1 MDTREKNI
9 FSQVLKSFSRANVK
23 AFREIEGTLKV
34 KKETSKTVEVVY
46 FKDHKERI
54 KKFCNEYNKKKLS
67 SDNRI
72 LTFGQVGS
80 NSTHEGFVIELK
92 NKVIKVRS
100 TGVDPF
106 KQNRNSLGKKLADAG
121 ELATVISLT
130 EDIKTPEDTKQKL
143 FVEHPDAFEDWRLTF
158 NETKKILKYPEININ
173 ILNYDILH
181 DSTDKSEFTKLTREV
196 VKKGKPFVT
205 SKDSWCPADIWLVSK
220 SGKSKIISEFREI
233 LERHEG
239 EILLGLVRQF
249 FIRQYK
255 ERKVFPI
262 SLKQL
267 IDTPK
272 IELNNKDLDPKLK
285 VYNIKIERFNL
296 DMSFNSKEIGNLIF
310 LNVETNMQVIMQIR
324 MQVRAFPDNFS
335 TVQCEITHNGEATGG
350 RLGKVPT
357 NVIDAQFK
365 KFGNYRRVTSTSE
378 FGRTKDSYFTNFNES
393 KIKEYY
399 RIYSKVSRSKFIQTS
414 EHLTLEEFRNLIDLS
429 RTNAENATKLCAK
442 LQGLRFLEFFIDNE
456 KNISEIMTNFINGA
470 KKLSKY
476 SCFFIKVF

>member
-1 MDTREKNI
+1 MDTKEKNI
-9 FSQVLKSFSRANVK
+9 FSQVLKSFSRANAS
-23 AFREIEGTLKV
+23 AFREIEGILKV

-54 KKFCNEYNKKKLS
+54 KKFCNVYNKHSKKTKLS
-67 SDNRI
+67 
-72 LTFGQVGS
+72 FGRVGS

-100 TGVDPF
+100 TGIDPF

-121 ELATVISLT
+121 ELATIVSLT
-130 EDIKTPEDTKQKL
+130 ESIVVPEDTKQKL
-143 FVEHPDAFEDWRLTF
+143 FMEHPDAFEEWKLTF
-158 NETKKILKYPEININ
+158 EKTKDILKYPEININ

-181 DSTDKSEFTKLTREV
+181 DSTDKSEFTKLTKEV

-205 SKDSWCPADIWLVSK
+205 SKDSWCPADIWIVSK

-233 LERHEG
+233 VKNHEG

-255 ERKVFPI
+255 EKNIFPI

-267 IDTPK
+267 VQTPK
-272 IELNNKDLDPKLK
+272 VELNNKEVDPKLK

-296 DMSFNSKEIGNLIF
+296 DMSFNSKEIGSLIF
-310 LNVETNMQVIMQIR
+310 HNVETDKQVR

-335 TVQCEITHNGEATGG
+335 TVQCEITSNGEKTGG

-365 KFGNYRRVTSTSE
+365 KFGNYRRVQSISE
-378 FGRTKDSYFTNFNES
+378 FGKTKDSYFTNFNDS
-393 KIKEYY
+393 KIKEYFI
-399 RIYSKVSRSKFIQTS
+399 IYSKVSRSKYVHAS
-414 EHLTLEEFRNLIDLS
+414 EHLTLEEFRNLVEVS
-429 RTNAENATKLCAK
+429 RTNAENASKLCAK

-456 KNISEIMTNFINGA
+456 KNISEIVTNFINGA

-476 SCFFIKVF
+476 SCFFIRVF

>member
-1 MDTREKNI
+1 MDTKEKNI
-9 FSQVLKSFSRANVK
+9 FSQVLKSFSRANAS
-23 AFREIEGTLKV
+23 AFREIEGILKV

-54 KKFCNEYNKKKLS
+54 KKFCNEYNKRNKKTKLS
-67 SDNRI
+67 
-72 LTFGQVGS
+72 FGQVGS
-80 NSTHEGFVIELK
+80 NSTHLGFTFKLK
-92 NKVIKVRS
+92 GKTVKVRS
-100 TGVDPF
+100 TGIDPF

-121 ELATVISLT
+121 ELATIVSLT
-130 EDIKTPEDTKQKL
+130 ESIVVPEDTKQKL
-143 FVEHPDAFEDWRLTF
+143 FMEHPDAFEDWRLTF

-181 DSTDKSEFTKLTREV
+181 DSTDKSEFTKLTRDV

-220 SGKSKIISEFREI
+220 SNKSKIISEFREI
-233 LERHEG
+233 VKNHEG

-255 ERKVFPI
+255 EKNIFPI

-272 IELNNKDLDPKLK
+272 IELNNKEVDPKLK
-285 VYNIKIERFNL
+285 VYNIKIDKLNL
-296 DMSFNSKEIGNLIF
+296 DMSFNSKEVGVFQFKNL
-310 LNVETNMQVIMQIR
+310 ETDKQVR

-335 TVQCEITHNGEATGG
+335 TVQCEITSNGEKTGG

-365 KFGNYRRVTSTSE
+365 KFGNYRRVQSISE
-378 FGRTKDSYFTNFNES
+378 FGKTKDSYFTNFNDS
-393 KIKEYY
+393 KIKEYFK
-399 RIYSKVSRSKFIQTS
+399 IYDKVRRSKCVHAS
-414 EHLTLEEFRNLIDLS
+414 EHLTLEEFRNLVEVS
-429 RTNAENATKLCAK
+429 RTNAENASKLCAK

-456 KNISEIMTNFINGA
+456 KNTSEIVTNFINGA

-476 SCFFIKVF
+476 GCFFIRVF

>member
-1 MDTREKNI
+1 MDFTSRRILLEIAKR
-9 FSQVLKSFSRANVK
+9 FSIQELYSFK
-23 AFREIEGTLKV
+23 KIMGILKV
-34 KKETSKTVEVVY
+34 KSVNSRTIEIVYYRNHQKRVEN
-46 FKDHKERI
+46 
-54 KKFCNEYNKKKLS
+54 FCNEYNKLNKKTKLS
-67 SDNRI
+67 
-72 LTFGQVGS
+72 FGQVDT
-80 NSTHEGFVIELK
+80 NITHLGFTFSLK
-92 NKVIKVRS
+92 GKTVKVRS
-100 TGVDPF
+100 TGTDPYR
-106 KQNRNSLGKKLADAG
+106 QNRNSLGKKLADAG
-121 ELATVISLT
+121 ELATIVSLT
-130 EDIKTPEDTKQKL
+130 ESIVVPDDTKQKL
-143 FVEHPDAFEDWRLTF
+143 FVEHPDAFEEWKLTF
-158 NETKKILKYPEININ
+158 EKTKDILKYPEININ

-233 LERHEG
+233 VERHEG
-239 EILLGLVRQF
+239 ETLLGLVRQF

-255 ERKVFPI
+255 EKKVFPI

-272 IELNNKDLDPKLK
+272 IELNNKEVDPKFK
-285 VYNIKIERFNL
+285 TYNIKIDKLNL
-296 DMSFNSKEIGNLIF
+296 DMSFNSKEVGVFQFKNL
-310 LNVETNMQVIMQIR
+310 ETDKQVRMHVR

-335 TVQCEITHNGEATGG
+335 TVQCEITHNGEASGG

-393 KIKEYY
+393 KIKEYF

-414 EHLTLEEFRNLIDLS
+414 EHLTLEEFRNLVDLS
-429 RTNAENATKLCAK
+429 RTNAENASKLCAK

-456 KNISEIMTNFINGA
+456 KNTSEIMTNFINGA

-476 SCFFIKVF
+476 SSFFIKVY

>member
-1 MDTREKNI
+1 MDFTSRRILLEIAKR
-9 FSQVLKSFSRANVK
+9 FSIQELYSFK
-23 AFREIEGTLKV
+23 KIMGILKV
-34 KKETSKTVEVVY
+34 KRVNSKTIEIVYYRGHQNRVEN
-46 FKDHKERI
+46 
-54 KKFCNEYNKKKLS
+54 FCNEYNKRNKNTKLS
-67 SDNRI
+67 
-72 LTFGQVGS
+72 FGQVDT
-80 NSTHEGFVIELK
+80 NITHLGFTFSLK
-92 NKVIKVRS
+92 GKTVKVRS
-100 TGVDPF
+100 TGTDPYR
-106 KQNRNSLGKKLADAG
+106 QNRNSLGKKLADAG
-121 ELATVISLT
+121 ELATIVSLT
-130 EDIKTPEDTKQKL
+130 ESIVVPDDTKQKL
-143 FVEHPDAFEDWRLTF
+143 FVEHPDAFEEWKLTF
-158 NETKKILKYPEININ
+158 EKTKDILKYPEININ

-233 LERHEG
+233 VERHEG

-335 TVQCEITHNGEATGG
+335 TVQCEITSNGEKTGG

-365 KFGNYRRVTSTSE
+365 KFGNYRRVQSISE

-399 RIYSKVSRSKFIQTS
+399 RIYSKVSRSKYVHAS
-414 EHLTLEEFRNLIDLS
+414 ENLTLEEFKNLVDLS

-456 KNISEIMTNFINGA
+456 KNISEIVTNFINGA

-476 SCFFIKVF
+476 GCFFIRVF

>member
-1 MDTREKNI
+1 MDTKEKNI
-9 FSQVLKSFSRANVK
+9 FSQVLKSFSRANAS
-23 AFREIEGTLKV
+23 AFREIEGILKV

-54 KKFCNEYNKKKLS
+54 KKFCNVYNKKKLT

-80 NSTHEGFVIELK
+80 NSTHLGFTFSLK
-92 NKVIKVRS
+92 GKTVKVRS
-100 TGVDPF
+100 TGTDPYR
-106 KQNRNSLGKKLADAG
+106 QNRNSLGKKLADAG
-121 ELATVISLT
+121 ELATIVSLT
-130 EDIKTPEDTKQKL
+130 ESIIVPGDTKQKL
-143 FVEHPDAFEDWRLTF
+143 FVEHPDAFEEWKLTF
-158 NETKKILKYPEININ
+158 EKTKDILKYPEININ

-233 LERHEG
+233 VERHEG

-249 FIRQYK
+249 FIRHYK

-272 IELNNKDLDPKLK
+272 IELNNKEVDPKFK
-285 VYNIKIERFNL
+285 TYNIKIDKLNL
-296 DMSFNSKEIGNLIF
+296 DMSFNSKEVGVFQFKNL
-310 LNVETNMQVIMQIR
+310 ETDKQVRMHVR

-335 TVQCEITHNGEATGG
+335 TVQCEITHSGEATGG

-365 KFGNYRRVTSTSE
+365 KFGNYRRVTSISE

-399 RIYSKVSRSKFIQTS
+399 RIYSKVGRSKFIQTS
-414 EHLTLEEFRNLIDLS
+414 EHLTLEEFRNLVDLS
-429 RTNAENATKLCAK
+429 RTNAENASKLCAK

-456 KNISEIMTNFINGA
+456 KNTSEIMTNFINGA

-476 SCFFIKVF
+476 SSFFIKVY

>member
-1 MDTREKNI
+1 MDTKEKNI
-9 FSQVLKSFSRANVK
+9 FSQVLKSFSRANAS
-23 AFREIEGTLKV
+23 AFREIEGILKV

-54 KKFCNEYNKKKLS
+54 KKFCNEFNKKKLS

-100 TGVDPF
+100 TGIDPF

-121 ELATVISLT
+121 ELATIVSLT
-130 EDIKTPEDTKQKL
+130 ESIVVPDDTKQKL
-143 FVEHPDAFEDWRLTF
+143 FMEHPDAFEDWRLTF

-181 DSTDKSEFTKLTREV
+181 DSTDKSEFTKLTRDV

-233 LERHEG
+233 VERHEG
-239 EILLGLVRQF
+239 ETLLGLVRQF

-272 IELNNKDLDPKLK
+272 IELNNKEVDPKFK
-285 VYNIKIERFNL
+285 TYNIKIDKLNL
-296 DMSFNSKEIGNLIF
+296 DMSFNSKEVGVFQFKNL
-310 LNVETNMQVIMQIR
+310 ETDKQVK

-365 KFGNYRRVTSTSE
+365 KFGNYRRVQSISE
-378 FGRTKDSYFTNFNES
+378 FGKTKDSYFTNFNDS

-414 EHLTLEEFRNLIDLS
+414 EHLTLEEFRNLVDLS
-429 RTNAENATKLCAK
+429 RTNAENASKLCAK

-456 KNISEIMTNFINGA
+456 KNTSEIMTNFINGA

-476 SCFFIKVF
+476 GCFFIRVF

>member
-1 MDTREKNI
+1 MDTKEKNI
-9 FSQVLKSFSRANVK
+9 FSQVLKSFSRANAS
-23 AFREIEGTLKV
+23 AFREIEGILKV

-54 KKFCNEYNKKKLS
+54 KKFCNEYNKKKLT

-80 NSTHEGFVIELK
+80 NSTHLGFVIELK

-100 TGVDPF
+100 TGIDPF

-121 ELATVISLT
+121 ELATIVSLT
-130 EDIKTPEDTKQKL
+130 ESIVVPEDTKQKL
-143 FVEHPDAFEDWRLTF
+143 FVEHPDAFEEWKLTF
-158 NETKKILKYPEININ
+158 EKTKDILKYPEININ

-205 SKDSWCPADIWLVSK
+205 SKDSWCPADIWIVSK
-220 SGKSKIISEFREI
+220 SGKTKIISEFREI
-233 LERHEG
+233 VERHEG
-239 EILLGLVRQF
+239 ETLLGLVRQF

-255 ERKVFPI
+255 DKKVFPI

-272 IELNNKDLDPKLK
+272 IELNNKEVDPKFK
-285 VYNIKIERFNL
+285 TYNIKIDKLNL
-296 DMSFNSKEIGNLIF
+296 DMSFNSKEVGVFQFKNL
-310 LNVETNMQVIMQIR
+310 ETDKHVR

-365 KFGNYRRVTSTSE
+365 KFGNYRRVQSISE
-378 FGRTKDSYFTNFNES
+378 FGKTKDSYFTNFNES
-393 KIKEYY
+393 KIKEYFK
-399 RIYSKVSRSKFIQTS
+399 IYDKVRRSKYVHAS
-414 EHLTLEEFRNLIDLS
+414 ENLNLEEFKNLVEVS
-429 RTNAENATKLCAK
+429 RTNAENASKLCAK

-456 KNISEIMTNFINGA
+456 KNISEIVTNFINGA

-476 SCFFIKVF
+476 GCFFIRVF

>member
-1 MDTREKNI
+1 MDTKEKNI
-9 FSQVLKSFSRANVK
+9 FSQVLKSFSRANAR
-23 AFREIEGTLKV
+23 AFKEIEGILKV

-54 KKFCNEYNKKKLS
+54 KKFCNEYNKKKLT

-80 NSTHEGFVIELK
+80 NSTHEGFVIKLK

-100 TGVDPF
+100 TGIDPF

-121 ELATVISLT
+121 ELATIVSLT
-130 EDIKTPEDTKQKL
+130 ESIVVPDDTKQKL
-143 FVEHPDAFEDWRLTF
+143 FVEHPDAFEEWKLTF
-158 NETKKILKYPEININ
+158 EKTKDILKYPEININ

-233 LERHEG
+233 VERHEG
-239 EILLGLVRQF
+239 ETLLGLVRQF

-255 ERKVFPI
+255 DKKVFPI

-272 IELNNKDLDPKLK
+272 IELNNKEVDPKFK
-285 VYNIKIERFNL
+285 TYNIKIDKLNL
-296 DMSFNSKEIGNLIF
+296 DMSFNSKEVGVFQFKNL
-310 LNVETNMQVIMQIR
+310 ETDKQVR

-335 TVQCEITHNGEATGG
+335 TVQCEITSNGGKTGG

-365 KFGNYRRVTSTSE
+365 KFGNYRRVQSISE
-378 FGRTKDSYFTNFNES
+378 FGKTKDSYFTNFNES

-414 EHLTLEEFRNLIDLS
+414 EHLTLEEFRNLVEVS
-429 RTNAENATKLCAK
+429 RTNAENASKLCAK

-456 KNISEIMTNFINGA
+456 KNISEIVTNFINGA

-476 SCFFIKVF
+476 SCFFIRVF

>member
-1 MDTREKNI
+1 MDIKEKNI
-9 FSQVLKSFSRANVK
+9 FSKVLKSFSRANAK
-23 AFREIEGTLKV
+23 AFREIEGILKV

-46 FKDHKERI
+46 FKGHKERI

-100 TGVDPF
+100 TGTDPYR
-106 KQNRNSLGKKLADAG
+106 QNRNSLGKKLADAG
-121 ELATVISLT
+121 ELATAISLT

-143 FVEHPDAFEDWRLTF
+143 FVEHPDAFEEWKLTF
-158 NETKKILKYPEININ
+158 EKTKDVLKYPEININ

-220 SGKSKIISEFREI
+220 SNKSKIISEFREI
-233 LERHEG
+233 VERHEG
-239 EILLGLVRQF
+239 EILLGLARQF

-285 VYNIKIERFNL
+285 VYNIKIDKLNL
-296 DMSFNSKEIGNLIF
+296 DMSFNSKEVGVFQFKNL
-310 LNVETNMQVIMQIR
+310 ETDKQIR
-324 MQVRAFPDNFS
+324 MQVRAFPDNFC
-335 TVQCEITHNGEATGG
+335 TVQCEITSNGEKTGG

-365 KFGNYRRVTSTSE
+365 KFGNYRRVQSISE
-378 FGRTKDSYFTNFNES
+378 FGKTKDSFFTNFNDAR
-393 KIKEYY
+393 IKEYFK
-399 RIYSKVSRSKFIQTS
+399 IYDKVKRSKYIQTS
-414 EHLTLEEFRNLIDLS
+414 EHLTLEEFKNLVEVS

-456 KNISEIMTNFINGA
+456 KNISEIVTNFINGA

-476 SCFFIKVF
+476 GCFFIRVF

>member
-1 MDTREKNI
+1 MDTKEKNI
-9 FSQVLKSFSRANVK
+9 FSQVLKSFSRANAS
-23 AFREIEGTLKV
+23 AFREIEGILKV

-54 KKFCNEYNKKKLS
+54 KKFCNEYNKKKPTR
-67 SDNRI
+67 DNRI

-100 TGVDPF
+100 TGIDPF

-121 ELATVISLT
+121 ELATIASLT
-130 EDIKTPEDTKQKL
+130 ESIVVPEDTKQKL
-143 FVEHPDAFEDWRLTF
+143 FMEHPDAFEDWRLTF

-181 DSTDKSEFTKLTREV
+181 DSTNKSEFTNLTKEV

-205 SKDSWCPADIWLVSK
+205 SKDSWCPADIWIVSK

-233 LERHEG
+233 VERHEG
-239 EILLGLVRQF
+239 ETLLGLVRQF

-255 ERKVFPI
+255 EKKVFPI

-272 IELNNKDLDPKLK
+272 VELNNKEVDPKFK
-285 VYNIKIERFNL
+285 TYNIKIERFNL
-296 DMSFNSKEIGNLIF
+296 DMSFNSKEVGVFQFKNL
-310 LNVETNMQVIMQIR
+310 ETDKQVK

-335 TVQCEITHNGEATGG
+335 TVQCEITSNGEKTGG

-365 KFGNYRRVTSTSE
+365 KFGNYRRVQSISE
-378 FGRTKDSYFTNFNES
+378 FGKTKDSYFTNFNES
-393 KIKEYY
+393 KIKEYFK
-399 RIYSKVSRSKFIQTS
+399 IYDKVRRSKYVQTS
-414 EHLTLEEFRNLIDLS
+414 EHLTLEEFKNLVEVS
-429 RTNAENATKLCAK
+429 RTNAENASKLCAK

-456 KNISEIMTNFINGA
+456 KNTSEIVTNFINGA

-476 SCFFIKVF
+476 SCFFIRVF

>member
-1 MDTREKNI
+1 MDTKEKNI
-9 FSQVLKSFSRANVK
+9 FSQVLKSFSRANAS
-23 AFREIEGTLKV
+23 AFREIEGILKV

-54 KKFCNEYNKKKLS
+54 KKFCNEYNKKKLT

-100 TGVDPF
+100 TGIDPF

-121 ELATVISLT
+121 ELATIVSLT
-130 EDIKTPEDTKQKL
+130 ESIVVPEDTKQKL

-181 DSTDKSEFTKLTREV
+181 DSTDKSVFTNLTKEV

-205 SKDSWCPADIWLVSK
+205 SKDSWCPADIWIVSK
-220 SGKSKIISEFREI
+220 SNKSKIISEFREI
-233 LERHEG
+233 VKNHEG
-239 EILLGLVRQF
+239 ETLLGLVRQF

-255 ERKVFPI
+255 EKNIFPI

-272 IELNNKDLDPKLK
+272 IELNNKEVDPKLK

-296 DMSFNSKEIGNLIF
+296 DMSFNSKEVGVFQFKNL
-310 LNVETNMQVIMQIR
+310 ETDKQVK

-335 TVQCEITHNGEATGG
+335 TVQCEITSNGEKTGG

-365 KFGNYRRVTSTSE
+365 KFGNYRRVTSISE
-378 FGRTKDSYFTNFNES
+378 FGKTKDSYFTNFNDS
-393 KIKEYY
+393 KIKEYFK
-399 RIYSKVSRSKFIQTS
+399 IYSKVSRSKYVHAS
-414 EHLTLEEFRNLIDLS
+414 ENLNLEEFKNLVEVS
-429 RTNAENATKLCAK
+429 RTNAENASKLCAK

-476 SCFFIKVF
+476 SCFFIRVF

>member
-1 MDTREKNI
+1 MDTKEKNI
-9 FSQVLKSFSRANVK
+9 FSQVLKSFSRANAS
-23 AFREIEGTLKV
+23 AFREIEGILKV

-54 KKFCNEYNKKKLS
+54 KKFCNEFNKKKLS

-72 LTFGQVGS
+72 LSFGHVGS

-100 TGVDPF
+100 TGIDPYR
-106 KQNRNSLGKKLADAG
+106 QNRNSLGKKLADAG
-121 ELATVISLT
+121 ELATIVSLT
-130 EDIKTPEDTKQKL
+130 ESIVVPDDTKQKL
-143 FVEHPDAFEDWRLTF
+143 FVEHPDAFEEWKLTF
-158 NETKKILKYPEININ
+158 EKTKDILKYPEININ

-233 LERHEG
+233 VERHEG
-239 EILLGLVRQF
+239 ETLLGLVRQF

-255 ERKVFPI
+255 DKKVFPI

-272 IELNNKDLDPKLK
+272 IELNNKEVDPKLK

-296 DMSFNSKEIGNLIF
+296 DMSFNSKEVGSLIF
-310 LNVETNMQVIMQIR
+310 HNVETDKHVR

-365 KFGNYRRVTSTSE
+365 KFGNFRRVQSISE
-378 FGRTKDSYFTNFNES
+378 FGKTKDSYFTNFNDS
-393 KIKEYY
+393 KIKEYF

-414 EHLTLEEFRNLIDLS
+414 EHLTLEEFKNLVDLS
-429 RTNAENATKLCAK
+429 RTNAENASKLCAK

-456 KNISEIMTNFINGA
+456 KNTSEIMTNFINSA

-476 SCFFIKVF
+476 SSFFIKVY

>member
-9 FSQVLKSFSRANVK
+9 FSQVLKSFSRANAS
-23 AFREIEGTLKV
+23 AFREIEGILKV
-34 KKETSKTVEVVY
+34 KKETSKSVEVVY

-92 NKVIKVRS
+92 NKVIRVRS
-100 TGVDPF
+100 TGVDLF

-121 ELATVISLT
+121 ELATIISLT
-130 EDIKTPEDTKQKL
+130 ENIKTPEDTKQKL
-143 FVEHPDAFEDWRLTF
+143 FMEHPDAFEGWRLTF

-233 LERHEG
+233 VERHEG

-272 IELNNKDLDPKLK
+272 VELNNKDLDPKLK

-335 TVQCEITHNGEATGG
+335 TVQCEITSNGEKTGG

-365 KFGNYRRVTSTSE
+365 KFGNYRRVQSISE
-378 FGRTKDSYFTNFNES
+378 FGRTKDSYFTNFNDS
-393 KIKEYY
+393 KIKEYFK
-399 RIYSKVSRSKFIQTS
+399 IYDKVKRSKYVHAS
-414 EHLTLEEFRNLIDLS
+414 ENLNLEEFKNLVEVS
-429 RTNAENATKLCAK
+429 RTNAENASKLCAK

-456 KNISEIMTNFINGA
+456 KNISEIVTNFINGA